1 MGLINGPNSEAAKRG
16 RIMSEWRIPTLLAI
30 CSLLAALAGDAGR
43 EWLRWDRDG
52 LSTGQ
57 VWRTVTGHFVH
68 LGWTHFL
75 LNMCGLV
82 LVWLIVG
89 SRLGV
94 KRWIMLIAASIVGMN
109 LGFWFLDPELQ
120 WYVGM
125 SGLLHALLLGGLIVG
140 FRSNPG
146 ESALIAAFV
155 VAKLVFEQVAGPLP
169 GSESASGGAIIVNAH
184 LYGSI
189 TATMV
194 SVLFLIRVPS
204 GRSI

>member
-1 MGLINGPNSEAAKRG
+1 
-16 RIMSEWRIPTLLAI
+16 MSEWRIPIILGI
-30 CSLLAALAGDAGR
+30 FSLIAALGGEAGR

-52 LSTGQ
+52 ISGGQ
-57 VWRTVTGHFVH
+57 IWRTVTGHFVH

-89 SRLGV
+89 NRLGV
-94 KRWIMLIAASIVGMN
+94 KKWILLIAASIIGMN
-109 LGFWFLDPELQ
+109 LGFWFLDPELE

-125 SGLLHALLLGGLIVG
+125 SGLLHAMLMVGLIVG

-169 GSESASGGAIIVNAH
+169 GSESASGGAVIVNAH

-189 TATMV
+189 TATLV
-194 SVLFLIRVPS
+194 SVLYLIRVPS
-204 GRSI
+204 DRSI